1 MRKMDW
7 WNHRTVRVWIALLL
21 AILMQGPPAG
31 RTEQNI
37 RRIRVV
43 VNGLKKQL
51 GIKEEIR
58 TAVVERNNL
67 VVSVRPVDDHKRVFE
82 ILLEEGFL
90 DMLDDEDLYAVVA
103 HEMGHIWIYTHHPY
117 LQTEDLAN
125 DVAYKAV
132 STDAMDRIY
141 AKLRARQAIIS
152 PLEASMRD

>member
-1 MRKMDW
+1 MDW

-67 VVSVRPVDDHKRVFE
+67 VVSVSPVDDQKRIFE
-82 ILLEEGFL
+82 ISFEKGFL
-90 DMLDDEDLYAVVA
+90 DMLDEEDLYAVVA
-103 HEMGHIWIYTHHPY
+103 HEMGHIWIYTHHPF

-125 DVAYKAV
+125 DIAYKAV
-132 STDAMDRIY
+132 SIDAMDRIY
-141 AKLRARQAIIS
+141 EKLRARQAIIS